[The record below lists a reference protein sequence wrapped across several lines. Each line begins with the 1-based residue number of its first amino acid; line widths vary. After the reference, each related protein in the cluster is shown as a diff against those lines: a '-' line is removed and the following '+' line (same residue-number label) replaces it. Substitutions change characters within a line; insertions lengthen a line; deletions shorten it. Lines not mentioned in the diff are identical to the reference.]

1 MRSDL
6 SASISNADKLSASAI
21 EAKRRKKKGILE
33 TSNEIKDLHDLSEIK
48 MLMMSK
54 VGIPFCTN
62 VLRVALNMK
71 EEMIARTLCTDFPVQ
86 IDSRMIHRAI
96 KTA

>member
-1 MRSDL
+1 
-6 SASISNADKLSASAI
+6 
-21 EAKRRKKKGILE
+21 
-33 TSNEIKDLHDLSEIK
+33 
-48 MLMMSK
+48 MMSK

-86 IDSRMIHRAI
+86 IDSRMMHRAI

>member
-1 MRSDL
+1 
-6 SASISNADKLSASAI
+6 
-21 EAKRRKKKGILE
+21 
-33 TSNEIKDLHDLSEIK
+33 
-48 MLMMSK
+48 MLMKEK

-71 EEMIARTLCTDFPVQ
+71 EEMIASMLVSDYSVHVDQF
-86 IDSRMIHRAI
+86 MIVRAI